1 MHYNDCEV
9 CVCMGGEILVEPSSC
24 GVTMSSPPWR
34 WQRFFKHLAVE
45 DNEMHVAIF
54 IGEN

>member
-1 MHYNDCEV
+1 
-9 CVCMGGEILVEPSSC
+9 MGGEILVEPSSC